1 MARHSKSTHISAI
14 LLITTAVSMSI
25 CTTAAQATKFNAK
38 PLPRNGDPGGQTS
51 HNRGDAKDFWNN
63 GQSTVV
69 PNTRYK
75 RRTDYRDLEAQEKED
90 KEREAQEAAQAKKE
104 AIEARKEAIKNQ
116 EQQYKKFKQEAVEYN
131 NQAVAFGQ
139 RGMWNEAI
147 QAHEKAVKYDP
158 GNKQFAIN
166 LSAARTAYGEKLLK
180 GKQAAAAADMF
191 RKALAAAP
199 DNAMAGKMLAD
210 ALEKTGIDPMDID
223 ARLKIGD
230 QLITQADLQGAYIE
244 YQQALQIEPCAKVY
258 TKMGDIELT
267 FRRVTNAES
276 WYHKAIAADSTF
288 GPPYRQL
295 GFIQLS
301 KKETTSAAASLRK
314 AIILDSSDMAAGNA
328 LVDIWRKQV
337 AADPKNA
344 DNHMGLAAALQLTQD
359 FTGAESEY
367 KQLEMINPG
376 HPGLAPGRASLV
388 KAYQHA
394 RADKHK
400 LAAETLFGQ
409 GLKREALAEVSQAVM
424 IEPRNANYQFLLGE
438 CLEALGDY
446 KGAHQAYLTCV
457 LIDPEHNKKAAERLR
472 ELKDITNADGG
483 SSKPLAMPA
492 APQQNFNAPVQQ
504 QFQNA
509 LPSMQNQQFG
519 QRNVAMQSPKNMFEG
534 APGADGMQP
543 QQMAMQGMMPGMQNM
558 AMNNMTMNNNM
569 AMNGM
574 QAMPMQNQMAMQ
586 QGMQNPM
593 TMQNQMQAMQTR
605 NFTMPNA
612 GGTIAAA
619 GTSGDNIGIGKA
631 ETSNAVPDI
640 FSEVAV
646 KERARDFMGA
656 VSILREMPDL
666 QNPEIHHRLAVNL
679 LAAGQTSDAVS
690 EFRIASCLKPAD
702 KAYAEDLA
710 RALAIHKRSLMSNA
724 GTAGSLEGGN
734 K

>member
-1 MARHSKSTHISAI
+1 MARHRKTTQISAI
-14 LLITTAVSMSI
+14 LLITTALSMSV
-25 CTTAAQATKFNAK
+25 CATSAQATKFTAK

-51 HNRGDAKDFWNN
+51 HDRGEGKDFWN

-75 RRTDYRDLEAQEKED
+75 RRADYRDIEAQEKAD
-90 KEREAQEAAQAKKE
+90 KEREAQEAAEAKKE
-104 AIEARKEAIKNQ
+104 ALEARKEAAKNQ
-116 EQQYKKFKQEAVEYN
+116 EQQLKKFKQEAVEFN

-139 RGMWNEAI
+139 RGMWHEAI
-147 QAHEKAVKYDP
+147 LAHEKAVKYDP
-158 GNKQFAIN
+158 GNKQFGIN

-210 ALEKTGIDPMDID
+210 ALEKTGIDPMDVD

-276 WYHKAIAADSTF
+276 WYHKAIAADASF

-337 AADPKNA
+337 AADSKNP
-344 DNHMGLAAALQLTQD
+344 DNHLGLAAALQLTQD
-359 FTGAESEY
+359 FVGAESEY

-376 HPGLAPGRASLV
+376 HPALAPGRASLAR
-388 KAYQHA
+388 AYQHA

-400 LAAETLFGQ
+400 MAAETLFSQ
-409 GLKREALAEVSQAVM
+409 GLKREALVEVSQAVM
-424 IEPRNANYQFLLGE
+424 MEPKNTAYQFLLGE
-438 CLEALGDY
+438 CLEAGGDY
-446 KGAHQAYLTCV
+446 NGARQAYMVCV
-457 LIDPEHNKKAAERLR
+457 LGEPSREVGKKAAERIR
-472 ELKDITNADGG
+472 ELQDLAG
-483 SSKPLAMPA
+483 SSKTGSMPA
-492 APQQNFNAPVQQ
+492 LPQQTPPVMQQ
-504 QFQNA
+504 QFRNA
-509 LPSMQNQQFG
+509 LPSMQNQQFV
-519 QRNVAMQSPKNMFEG
+519 QRGMAMQPPKNMFEG
-534 APGADGMQP
+534 TPGTEGMQAP
-543 QQMAMQGMMPGMQNM
+543 QQMAMQNMMPGMQNM
-558 AMNNMTMNNNM
+558 AMNNAPGNNMQNMAMNNNGM

-574 QAMPMQNQMAMQ
+574 QAMPAQNQMA
-586 QGMQNPM
+586 
-593 TMQNQMQAMQTR
+593 MQAMQTR

-612 GGTIAAA
+612 GGTIAAG
-619 GTSGDNIGIGKA
+619 GTSGDNVGIGKA
-631 ETSNAVPDI
+631 ETSSNASPDI

-710 RALAIHKRSLMSNA
+710 RALSIHKRSLMSNNA
-724 GTAGSLEGGN
+724 GSAGSLEGGN

>member
-1 MARHSKSTHISAI
+1 MVRHSKTTQISAL
-14 LLITTAVSMSI
+14 LLITTALSMSV
-25 CTTAAQATKFNAK
+25 CATSAQATKFNAK

-51 HNRGDAKDFWNN
+51 HNRGDGKDFWNE
-63 GQSTVV
+63 GQSTIV

-75 RRTDYRDLEAQEKED
+75 RRTDYRELEAQEKAD
-90 KEREAQEAAQAKKE
+90 KEREAQEAAEAKKE
-104 AIEARKEAIKNQ
+104 AIEARKEAVKNQ

-276 WYHKAIAADSTF
+276 WYHKAIAADASF
-288 GPPYRQL
+288 GAPYRQL

-301 KKETTSAAASLRK
+301 KKENTSAAASLRK

-337 AADPKNA
+337 AADSKNA
-344 DNHMGLAAALQLTQD
+344 DNHLGLAAALQLTQD
-359 FTGAESEY
+359 FPGAESEY

-409 GLKREALAEVSQAVM
+409 GLKREALAEASQAVM

-438 CLEALGDY
+438 CLESLGDY

-472 ELKDITNADGG
+472 ELKDLSNADGN
-483 SSKPLAMPA
+483 SKPLAMPA
-492 APQQNFNAPVQQ
+492 APQQNFNSPGMQQ

-509 LPSMQNQQFG
+509 VPSMQNQQFV
-519 QRNVAMQSPKNMFEG
+519 QRGMTMQPPKNMFEG
-534 APGADGMQP
+534 APGVDAMQA
-543 QQMAMQGMMPGMQNM
+543 QRMAMQGMMPGMQNNMMNNM
-558 AMNNMTMNNNM
+558 AMNNVAMNNV

-574 QAMPMQNQMAMQ
+574 QAMPMQNQMA
-586 QGMQNPM
+586 
-593 TMQNQMQAMQTR
+593 MQNQMQAMQTR

-619 GTSGDNIGIGKA
+619 GTSGDNVGIGKA
-631 ETSNAVPDI
+631 ESLNNAVPDI

-679 LAAGQTSDAVS
+679 LSAGQTSDAVS

-710 RALAIHKRSLMSNA
+710 RALAIHKRSLMSNNA
-724 GTAGSLEGGN
+724 AAGSLEGGN